1 MTRMDWAARF
11 TTKANDVATDVANT
25 TSYGLHELAE
35 FKIVTDDVVS
45 SEAADPP
52 SPAVIRS

>member
-1 MTRMDWAARF
+1 MDWAARF
-11 TTKANDVATDVANT
+11 RTKAKDVATDVANT
-25 TSYGLHELAE
+25 TSYGLHQLAE
-35 FKIVTDDVVS
+35 FKVVTDDVVS